1 MESFLKDTAIDQSLV
16 VAQVTKSLAALEIAY
31 DDLITNIRNTYA
43 DFARQQF
50 ADAIRV
56 TMSPITGSRYR
67 PLAIAG
73 VIGGFLGLALG
84 MGLSLLGIYVGGGKR
99 AFAA

>member
-1 MESFLKDTAIDQSLV
+1 V
-16 VAQVTKSLAALEIAY
+16 NKSLGVLETAY
-31 DDLITNIRNTYA
+31 NELITSIRKTYA

-56 TMSPITGSRYR
+56 TMPPDSGSKYR

-84 MGLSLLGIYVGGGKR
+84 MGLSLLGIYIGAGKR
-99 AFAA
+99 AV